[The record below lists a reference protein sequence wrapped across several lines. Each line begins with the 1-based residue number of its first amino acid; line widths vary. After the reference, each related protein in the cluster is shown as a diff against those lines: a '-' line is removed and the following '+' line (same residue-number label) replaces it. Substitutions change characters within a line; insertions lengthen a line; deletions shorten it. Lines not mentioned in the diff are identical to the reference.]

1 MGQLQ
6 DAAQG
11 TADPVMLQQMKK
23 AASSKPVDPAVGQI
37 DSTSPE
43 ARADPNI
50 VTGNAASATEGVIQA
65 REAKNAGPS
74 LAGEDEEATPEEQ
87 AEYDRALD
95 GLHQILYEDPERSQA
110 IADTLQPQDKIGSV
124 TRTAIMLIKQLDE
137 GIDLDENVV
146 AEITVDTADR
156 LMEIGEASKGMT
168 FSEKEA
174 QAVAGATWEG
184 VMALFGVDQ
193 DSVTEMTAGMTPEQ
207 LKGYEQQHKQFV
219 GD

>member
-11 TADPVMLQQMKK
+11 TADPAVLQQMKK
-23 AASSKPVDPAVGQI
+23 AVNPRPVDPSVGQI

-50 VTGNAASATEGVIQA
+50 VTGNAASATEGVLQA
-65 REAKNAGPS
+65 RAAKNAGPS
-74 LAGEDEEATPEEQ
+74 LAGEEEEATPEEQ

-95 GLHQILYEDPERSQA
+95 SLHQILYEDPERSQA
-110 IADTLQPQDKIGSV
+110 IADTLQPEDKVGSV
-124 TRTAIMLIKQLDE
+124 TRTAVMLIKQLDE
-137 GIDLDENVV
+137 GIDLDENVI

-156 LMEIGEASKGMT
+156 LMEIGESAKGMT

-207 LKGYEQQHKQFV
+207 LNDYEKQHKEFL
-219 GD
+219 GG